1 MNEVNLLQS
10 LGQVSASETGQ
21 VFRDFLCGHVRE
33 MICEVMA
40 AEVTEL
46 CGRKHAPSGSTHY
59 RAGTSPGRVLYEGE
73 REKVV
78 RPRVRCKSDDG
89 TSQEVDLASYRV
101 AKDPEQ
107 LRSQIVQAIV
117 SGVST
122 RGVEA
127 IKPDSPG
134 VKRSNV
140 SRLWQEAGRASV
152 QGVAEHLEIP
162 VWPAGQ
168 VKSSEFAEQ
177 VRLEAVDLILNVHS
191 LHIVHPEVLA
201 AARVGAF
208 NLHTG
213 PLPSYAGMNAVNWAI
228 MNGESQHGTTLHW
241 MEHGI
246 DTGDIAF
253 ETTFDLSPQATGLSV
268 NRQCTNDGIDLIRQL
283 LRTDPDSIP
292 RRSQDFSQRHYY

>member
-1 MNEVNLLQS
+1 M
-10 LGQVSASETGQ
+10 
-21 VFRDFLCGHVRE
+21 
-33 MICEVMA
+33 
-40 AEVTEL
+40 
-46 CGRKHAPSGSTHY
+46 
-59 RAGTSPGRVLYEGE
+59 
-73 REKVV
+73 
-78 RPRVRCKSDDG
+78 
-89 TSQEVDLASYRV
+89 
-101 AKDPEQ
+101 
-107 LRSQIVQAIV
+107 
-117 SGVST
+117 
-122 RGVEA
+122 
-127 IKPDSPG
+127 
-134 VKRSNV
+134 
-140 SRLWQEAGRASV
+140 

-292 RRSQDFSQRHYY
+292 RRSQDFSKRHYY